1 MTMQLLSTQLEG
13 YVKNSSMI
21 RKMFEQGIEL
31 RKKFGADA
39 VCDFSL
45 GNPDL
50 TPPPAIIDAMKEL
63 CETVARP
70 AGLGYMPNA
79 GYPDVRQALA
89 EHLTVEQQTAVGAEH
104 VVVTVGAAGGLN
116 AFFRAVLTPGEEVL
130 CPAPYFVEYGFYCG
144 NYGGVLKPVPSLKPS
159 FRLDL
164 AAIEAAITEKTRAV
178 IVNSPNNPTGVIYT
192 REELAALASILEK
205 ATAHYG
211 RPIYLVSDE
220 PYRFLAFDGAEV
232 PAILPLYTYS
242 VVIGSFSKNLALA
255 GERVGYVV
263 CNPAIE
269 NVGEL
274 VGGVILTNR
283 ILGFVNAPCIGQRL
297 MKAALG
303 TNADATEYIRRRQL
317 MADVLTEAG
326 IEFTMPAG
334 TFYFFPKAPFGMDD
348 KEFVSLLADELILAV
363 PGSGFGCAGYF
374 RLALCVNTRFIV
386 QARDGF
392 RRAVEKARAIM
403 AERQS

>member
-1 MTMQLLSTQLEG
+1 MVQLLSTQVEG

-31 RKKFGADA
+31 RKKHGVDA

-50 TPPPAIIDAMKEL
+50 VPPPGIVNAMRDL
-63 CETVARP
+63 CETVSRP

-79 GYPDVRQALA
+79 GYPEVRQALA
-89 EHLTVEQQTAVGAEH
+89 EYLSKEQETPVAAEH

-116 AFFRAVLTPGEEVL
+116 AFFRAVLSPGEEVL
-130 CPAPYFVEYGFYCG
+130 CPAPYFVEYGFYCA
-144 NYGGVLKPVPSLKPS
+144 NHGGVLKPVPSRQPD
-159 FRLDL
+159 FRLDMQAFA
-164 AAIEAAITEKTRAV
+164 AAINEKTRAV
-178 IVNSPNNPTGVIYT
+178 IINSPNNPTGVIYS
-192 REELAALASILEK
+192 REELAELATLLEE
-205 ATAHYG
+205 ASTRYG

-220 PYRFLAFDGAEV
+220 PYRFLAFDGVVV
-232 PAILPLYTYS
+232 PAMLPLYTYS

-269 NVGEL
+269 NVAEL
-274 VGGVILTNR
+274 VGGITLTNR
-283 ILGFVNAPCIGQRL
+283 ILGFVNAPCIGQKL
-297 MKAALG
+297 MQAALG
-303 TNADATEYIRRRQL
+303 TNADATVYIQRRKL
-317 MADVLTEAG
+317 MAEVLTDAG
-326 IEFTMPAG
+326 IDFAMPQG

-363 PGSGFGCAGYF
+363 PGSGFGCPGYF
-374 RLALCVNTRFIV
+374 RLALCVSTHFID
-386 QARDGF
+386 QARQGF
-392 RRAVEKARAIM
+392 INAVAKAKAIM
-403 AERQS
+403 AERQA